1 MPEALPLPDAS
12 AVWSGL
18 HDWVER
24 HAGIVLTGGR
34 SESFRIR
41 VEALCQNERV
51 TPPQMLSS
59 LERGDARVAMMIAD
73 AATTNYTQLFR
84 EREAFDWLAEKVYP
98 TLDAGPV
105 RIWSAATSTGEE
117 AYSLAIHAAYNL
129 GPDAF
134 GRVRVLGTDLSA
146 RHVETAEAAVY
157 ETGRMPELTPAEKL
171 AFEPLSETRWRVRP
185 AYRDMC
191 TFRRLNL
198 LAPHWP
204 FTQSF
209 HLIFCRNVLYYFDAA
224 SRHRVLEA
232 MFDVAAPGAWLIT
245 SFTDPTTDG
254 PTRWSSVQPGVFRRP
269 PV

>member
-1 MPEALPLPDAS
+1 MSEALALPETAT
-12 AVWSGL
+12 VWVQL

-24 HAGIVLTGGR
+24 HSGIVLTAAR

-41 VEALCQNERV
+41 VEALCQNERA
-51 TPPQMLSS
+51 TPQQMLQR

-84 EREAFDWLAEKVYP
+84 EREAFELLAEQIYP
-98 TLDAGPV
+98 TLDPGPV

-129 GPDAF
+129 GPAAF
-134 GRVRVLGTDLSA
+134 GRVKVLGTDLSG
-146 RHVETAEAAVY
+146 RHIEVAEAALY
-157 ETGRMPELTPAEKL
+157 ETGRMPDLTPAERL
-171 AFEPLSETRWRVRP
+171 AFEPVSQSHWRVRP

-204 FTQSF
+204 FTQAF
-209 HLIFCRNVLYYFDAA
+209 HIIFCRNVLYYFDAA

-232 MFDVAAPGAWLIT
+232 MYDVAAPGAWLIT
-245 SFTDPTTDG
+245 SFTDPTTDS
-254 PTRWSSVQPGVFRRP
+254 PTRWSTVQPGVFRRRQT
-269 PV
+269 